1 MKLTVSVDK
10 NVEQMEG
17 YNNLCSMYLVKG
29 WEGYIVNGRL

>member
-1 MKLTVSVDK
+1 MKRTVGVDK
-10 NVEQMEG
+10 NEQQMEG